1 LNARTATRI
10 GQLLLPCRN
19 EYFDV
24 TGLAT
29 TDGSAPIVP
38 TRIQCFRSKYDH
50 LRSAVV
56 NEPPGSD
63 AVVGRL
69 DLRTDRVLVR
79 CGCGAPCDLDTH
91 NLEVLSDYTA
101 EVRKPLTAN
110 GIMGAN
116 GNEIDHIEISADPEA
131 YPLRVTI
138 LFCVRVEVKTVRRA
152 APARAPSWRACTPT
166 VSLRKA
172 ILTGRREYSA
182 PFSRGRVTVRD
193 NNIFPQITGRAYI
206 TSYARLVID
215 DRDPFKWGIRF

>member
-63 AVVGRL
+63 AVVGAL
-69 DLRTDRVLVR
+69 ICEPTESS
-79 CGCGAPCDLDTH
+79 C
-91 NLEVLSDYTA
+91 
-101 EVRKPLTAN
+101 
-110 GIMGAN
+110 
-116 GNEIDHIEISADPEA
+116 
-131 YPLRVTI
+131 
-138 LFCVRVEVKTVRRA
+138 A
-152 APARAPSWRACTPT
+152 AGVVHPA
-166 VSLRKA
+166 
-172 ILTGRREYSA
+172 I
-182 PFSRGRVTVRD
+182 
-193 NNIFPQITGRAYI
+193 
-206 TSYARLVID
+206 
-215 DRDPFKWGIRF
+215 